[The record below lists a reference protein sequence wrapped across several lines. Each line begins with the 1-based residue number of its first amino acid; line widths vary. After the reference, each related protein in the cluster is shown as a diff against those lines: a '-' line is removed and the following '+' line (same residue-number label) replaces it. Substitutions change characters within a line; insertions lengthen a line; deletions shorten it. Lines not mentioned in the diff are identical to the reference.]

1 MKIKQLLILF
11 IVLYYVPIHAQ
22 FSGDFAPSNWT
33 FSSTTT
39 GGDGSINTSGAP
51 ASVVLSGS
59 DNDNGACCGLYE
71 NWAITIPQTGTI
83 SFSYS
88 MVQPDIDNSYYV
100 INGTTYSI
108 ATSTGSGT
116 KSAIAVTAGQT
127 FAFRIINDDN
137 CCGRGVLVPAQLSTV
152 REIVY
157 ARATNKKGII
167 CPRLLIWLLRWFCCL
182 LSGER
187 NTVRLRGC
195 LG

>member
-59 DNDNGACCGLYE
+59 DNDNGACCSLYE

-137 CCGRGVLVPAQLSTV
+137 CCGRGVLTISSFVFTPATPSITSHPSNQNLCVGNT
-152 REIVY
+152 
-157 ARATNKKGII
+157 ATFTITAINATQ
-167 CPRLLIWLLRWFCCL
+167 C
-182 LSGER
+182 
-187 NTVRLRGC
+187 
-195 LG
+195 